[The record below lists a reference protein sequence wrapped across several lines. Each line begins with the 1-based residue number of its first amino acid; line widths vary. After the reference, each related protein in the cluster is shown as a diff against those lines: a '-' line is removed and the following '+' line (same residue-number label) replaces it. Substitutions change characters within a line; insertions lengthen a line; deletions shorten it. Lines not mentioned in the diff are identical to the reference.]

1 MAGDAT
7 SGHKGGNPWHDPK
20 SGRFTS
26 GPAAGAAESGNP
38 PGNNGNEI
46 VVTAPRFRTQGD
58 RPSAG
63 AHHLPPNQL
72 LAAIKQTGLLSLR
85 IAELHAEHA
94 ADFRD
99 SLIKKYGL
107 PAPLAAALAANAE
120 MESGVDASV
129 TQSGKN
135 GKGHGLFQLTDPAR
149 KASFK
154 QFNGGKDLDDS
165 NADQQIKYQL
175 YELAHGEQ
183 RKFALAQRVGSDAA
197 SLAAG
202 YSYYV
207 IRPKENFRD
216 SADRYAVARALD
228 RIPIK

>member
-1 MAGDAT
+1 M
-7 SGHKGGNPWHDPK
+7 
-20 SGRFTS
+20 
-26 GPAAGAAESGNP
+26 
-38 PGNNGNEI
+38 
-46 VVTAPRFRTQGD
+46 
-58 RPSAG
+58 
-63 AHHLPPNQL
+63 
-72 LAAIKQTGLLSLR
+72 R

-154 QFNGGKDLDDS
+154 QFNGGKGLDES
-165 NADQQIKYQL
+165 TADQQIKYQL
-175 YELAHGEQ
+175 YELAHSEQ

-228 RIPIK
+228 KIPIK

>member
-1 MAGDAT
+1 M
-7 SGHKGGNPWHDPK
+7 
-20 SGRFTS
+20 
-26 GPAAGAAESGNP
+26 
-38 PGNNGNEI
+38 
-46 VVTAPRFRTQGD
+46 
-58 RPSAG
+58 
-63 AHHLPPNQL
+63 
-72 LAAIKQTGLLSLR
+72 R

-99 SLIKKYGL
+99 TLIKKYGL

-129 TQSGKN
+129 NQSGKN
-135 GKGHGLFQLTDPAR
+135 GMGHGLFQLTDPAR
-149 KASFK
+149 KALFK
-154 QFNGGKDLDDS
+154 QFNGGKDLNQS

-175 YELAHGEQ
+175 YELTHSEQ

-207 IRPKENFRD
+207 IRPKKDFRD

-228 RIPIK
+228 EIPIK

>member
-1 MAGDAT
+1 MAGDT
-7 SGHKGGNPWHDPK
+7 TDGHKGGNPWHDPK

-26 GPAAGAAESGNP
+26 GPTSGSAEPNNP

-63 AHHLPPNQL
+63 AHHLPPEQL

-99 SLIKKYGL
+99 TLIKKYGL

-120 MESGVDASV
+120 MESGLDASV

-135 GKGHGLFQLTDPAR
+135 GKGHGLFQLPDPAR

-154 QFNGGKDLDDS
+154 QFNGGKSLEKS

-175 YELAHGEQ
+175 YELAHSEQ
-183 RKFALAQRVGSDAA
+183 RTFALAQRVGSDAA
-197 SLAAG
+197 RLAAG

-207 IRPKENFRD
+207 VRPKKNFRD
-216 SADRYAVARALD
+216 SADRYAVARVLAK
-228 RIPIK
+228 IPIK

>member
-1 MAGDAT
+1 MV
-7 SGHKGGNPWHDPK
+7 
-20 SGRFTS
+20 R
-26 GPAAGAAESGNP
+26 GAARS
-38 PGNNGNEI
+38 I
-46 VVTAPRFRTQGD
+46 VVCKFGGLRTCH
-58 RPSAG
+58 R
-63 AHHLPPNQL
+63 NC
-72 LAAIKQTGLLSLR
+72 
-85 IAELHAEHA
+85 
-94 ADFRD
+94 
-99 SLIKKYGL
+99 LIKKYAL

-120 MESGVDASV
+120 MESGVDTSV

-154 QFNGGKDLDDS
+154 QFNGGKGIDEY

-175 YELAHGEQ
+175 YELAHSEQ

-202 YSYYV
+202 YSNYV
-207 IRPKENFRD
+207 IRPKENFGD

-228 RIPIK
+228 KIPIK

>member
-1 MAGDAT
+1 MAGDT
-7 SGHKGGNPWHDPK
+7 TDGHKGGNPWHDPK

-26 GPAAGAAESGNP
+26 GPTVGSAEPSNP

-63 AHHLPPNQL
+63 AHQQL

-99 SLIKKYGL
+99 TLIKKYGL

-120 MESGVDASV
+120 MESGLDASV

-154 QFNGGKDLDDS
+154 QFNGGKSLEKS
-165 NADQQIKYQL
+165 NADQQIKY
-175 YELAHGEQ
+175 
-183 RKFALAQRVGSDAA
+183 
-197 SLAAG
+197 
-202 YSYYV
+202 
-207 IRPKENFRD
+207 
-216 SADRYAVARALD
+216 
-228 RIPIK
+228 